1 MKTEYKLTA
10 MRCTQ
15 EQFDSIKDRVTLPI
29 ENIGSFEVFEYLV
42 LRDYYVTNITKEAIY
57 ENMETY
63 ETFNGELFLDCC
75 GRESNKCEYKL
86 WYANKLNKKVSELD
100 EYDLHCVNVI
110 KEYIKDKVWEGSEIK
125 ANFGNG
131 WEDVFSGYKYR
142 IKPQP
147 NDNDLF
153 EQIHKQ
159 QIIDEYIKDKVWL
172 RNELQFELDGKW
184 YDSSQEYK
192 IRVKTHPD
200 YTAEI
205 EALERKAKENGKK
218 VIIKFEEL

>member
-1 MKTEYKLTA
+1 MKTEYKPIA

-15 EQFDSIKDRVTLPI
+15 EQFNSIKDRITLPI
-29 ENIGSFEVFEYLV
+29 ENIGSFDTYPYLINFHGEQKAV
-42 LRDYYVTNITKEAIY
+42 SNGLFYGGT
-57 ENMETY
+57 ETH

-75 GRESNKCEYKL
+75 GREKDDFTTDCNPYGDSIGTTGIHQSIINQFSLRMESNKCEYKL

-110 KEYIKDKVWEGSEIK
+110 K
-125 ANFGNG
+125 
-131 WEDVFSGYKYR
+131 
-142 IKPQP
+142 
-147 NDNDLF
+147 
-153 EQIHKQ
+153 
-159 QIIDEYIKDKVWL
+159 EYIKDKVWL

-205 EALERKAKENGKK
+205 EALKNKAKENGKK

>member
-1 MKTEYKLTA
+1 MKTEYKLIA

-42 LRDYYVTNITKEAIY
+42 IRDYYVTNITKEAIY
-57 ENMETY
+57 ENRETH

-110 KEYIKDKVWEGSEIK
+110 K
-125 ANFGNG
+125 
-131 WEDVFSGYKYR
+131 
-142 IKPQP
+142 
-147 NDNDLF
+147 
-153 EQIHKQ
+153 
-159 QIIDEYIKDKVWL
+159 EYIKDKVWL

>member
-1 MKTEYKLTA
+1 MKTEYKLIA

-42 LRDYYVTNITKEAIY
+42 IRDYYVTNITKEAIY
-57 ENMETY
+57 YETQETY
-63 ETFNGELFLDCC
+63 ETFDGELFLDCC
-75 GRESNKCEYKL
+75 GREKDDFTTDCNHYGDYIAGIHQSINGVKQINQFNLRCEYKL
-86 WYANKLNKKVSELD
+86 WYTNKLNKKVSELD

-110 KEYIKDKVWEGSEIK
+110 KEY
-125 ANFGNG
+125 
-131 WEDVFSGYKYR
+131 
-142 IKPQP
+142 
-147 NDNDLF
+147 L
-153 EQIHKQ
+153 
-159 QIIDEYIKDKVWL
+159 KDKVWL

-205 EALERKAKENGKK
+205 EALERKAKENGQK